1 MIGWAYFRPAT
12 TAETNS
18 CFCVCRS
25 ICFIDCGQDVKNF
38 LKNKLKKLPK
48 YITHPVFNYGYHPW
62 HMNIMTWKSHKCWK
76 PDVFFLVLF
85 FLVPSQPLVICRQ
98 CPGYRS
104 EVSRLLFATGSNYWL
119 PGLPAPPPIPPPPK
133 PATEEGSAKPT
144 GEQPSTSSDIPSGDY
159 EWRLDISSFSFHS
172 HLSLDGE
179 LLSRVQLI
187 VIIIPIETTEIESS
201 CLLFRSSHLN
211 FHLRPSSAPVLSAA
225 PQEYRCPPQGCHLI
239 CACCLRPMPD
249 RRAELNT
256 QQVVAQQ
263 CEWSLKLL

>member
-1 MIGWAYFRPAT
+1 M
-12 TAETNS
+12 
-18 CFCVCRS
+18 
-25 ICFIDCGQDVKNF
+25 
-38 LKNKLKKLPK
+38 
-48 YITHPVFNYGYHPW
+48 
-62 HMNIMTWKSHKCWK
+62 
-76 PDVFFLVLF
+76 
-85 FLVPSQPLVICRQ
+85 VPSQPLVICRQ

-172 HLSLDGE
+172 HLSLDGK